1 MGEWPDPTMPP
12 GYGYGYQ
19 PPRTPDDDQPPFPLH
34 GWQHEPTWQTQPTWQ
49 DEEAWQA
56 PDRLSKPAALR
67 RLRALKRGI
76 LAGTVVAFGALIGLA
91 ASHATGVTARQS
103 TSNATSP
110 TPSAP
115 SSSQNANDNG
125 GSFFNQPS
133 GGFGFGSGSSIQP
146 PVSGS
151 TSS

>member
-19 PPRTPDDDQPPFPLH
+19 PPTTPDDDAPTFPLY
-34 GWQHEPTWQTQPTWQ
+34 GRQSQPTWQ

-76 LAGTVVAFGALIGLA
+76 LAGTVVAFGALIGLV
-91 ASHATGVTARQS
+91 ASHATGVTARPS
-103 TSNATSP
+103 TSSS
-110 TPSAP
+110 TPST
-115 SSSQNANDNG
+115 SQNPDDNG
-125 GSFFNQPS
+125 GSFFNQPP
-133 GGFGFGSGSSIQP
+133 GGFGFGSGNSIQS

-151 TSS
+151 TTS

>member
-1 MGEWPDPTMPP
+1 MREWPDPTMPP
-12 GYGYGYQ
+12 GYGYEYQ
-19 PPRTPDDDQPPFPLH
+19 PPRTLDDDRPAFPQPSR
-34 GWQHEPTWQTQPTWQ
+34 QNQPTWQ

-56 PDRLSKPAALR
+56 PDRLPKPEALQ
-67 RLRALKRGI
+67 RLRVLKRGI

-91 ASHATGVTARQS
+91 ASHATGVTARQPTSGSTPS
-103 TSNATSP
+103 TS
-110 TPSAP
+110 
-115 SSSQNANDNG
+115 QNQDDNG

-151 TSS
+151 ATS